1 MQEFEGPVDYEIFRF
16 LATALDGVLERLSMR
31 WFGDALLTE
40 RRHRCSLL
48 NKSMQRPMP
57 IFRNRASVQG
67 WKVAKSAVSG
77 NGCENYFFTVSSVSL
92 REHSNFAHLQF
103 IVELESFN

>member
-1 MQEFEGPVDYEIFRF
+1 MQEFEGPADYAIF

-48 NKSMQRPMP
+48 NERMQRPMP
-57 IFRNRASVQG
+57 IFRNRRVFRDGKWRRVQSLAMDV
-67 WKVAKSAVSG
+67 KII
-77 NGCENYFFTVSSVSL
+77 FTQSRLLACV
-92 REHSNFAHLQF
+92 NFQTLT
-103 IVELESFN
+103 IFNLLLN